1 MDKDFYKQLLTVLI
15 GLAVGSLAASSL
27 FHLIPQ
33 VSNSCNYQSINVA

>member
-1 MDKDFYKQLLTVLI
+1 MDKVFYKQLLTALI

-33 VSNSCNYQSINVA
+33 VSNI